1 MVILCYIVVIYSKEN
16 RWVKVA
22 LTKNTEVSV
31 NNQDLPQNLCSP
43 KLAELRQQDGGLY
56 EKTNH

>member
-22 LTKNTEVSV
+22 LTKNTEASV
-31 NNQDLPQNLCSP
+31 NNQDLPQNLCCHP
-43 KLAELRQQDGGLY
+43 
-56 EKTNH
+56 N